1 MDTTYDSRTAETR
14 SPWGAVICMSL
25 MTFTLVA
32 SEFMPVSLLTPI
44 AEDLA
49 ITEGQAGMAIAVSG
63 FFAVVTSLFSNGL
76 LARLDRR
83 TVVLGYTVVLV
94 VSGIAVAFAP
104 NYLIFMFGR
113 ALIGVSVGG
122 FWSLATAIVAR
133 IVAGPDVPKALA
145 MLQGGTALAAVI
157 AAPLG
162 SFLGGL
168 IGWRG
173 AFFILVPVGVA
184 AFVWQALVLPRMP
197 GGGTA
202 STGAPFRLLANRT
215 FALGMAA
222 MTLFFAG
229 QFALSTYLRP
239 FLEVVTALDVN
250 TLSLVLLGIGL
261 AGLAGTSLIGFL
273 LRAHLSAVLV
283 AFPAALAAIALL
295 LIGLGPVAIATTGL
309 LMLWGFLTTPIPV
322 AWGTWMTR
330 VVPDQ
335 LEAGGGLQVALIQF
349 ANTFG
354 AFSGGLLFDGAGWWS
369 PFALGAL
376 FLLGSAIVAVAA
388 TGARQQASGAG
399 LPFGIEG
406 NATC

>member
-1 MDTTYDSRTAETR
+1 
-14 SPWGAVICMSL
+14 
-25 MTFTLVA
+25 
-32 SEFMPVSLLTPI
+32 
-44 AEDLA
+44 
-49 ITEGQAGMAIAVSG
+49 
-63 FFAVVTSLFSNGL
+63 
-76 LARLDRR
+76 
-83 TVVLGYTVVLV
+83 
-94 VSGIAVAFAP
+94 
-104 NYLIFMFGR
+104 MFGR

-239 FLEVVTALDVN
+239 FLEVVTALEVN

-295 LIGLGPVAIATTGL
+295 LIGLGPVAIATTSL

-330 VVPDQ
+330 TVPDQ

-349 ANTFG
+349 AITFG
-354 AFSGGLLFDGAGWWS
+354 AFSGGLLFDSVGWWS
-369 PFALGAL
+369 AFALGAL
-376 FLLGSAIVAVAA
+376 LLLGSAIVAAAA
-388 TGARQQASGAG
+388 TGTRQQASGAG
-399 LPFGIEG
+399 LRSAWKGTRHANRPAFADPSHSPGRRRRQPPAAAHRPLPSNRTCSCACAAASPIRTSPPASRQCDRRGISVV
-406 NATC
+406 APAAWT

>member
-1 MDTTYDSRTAETR
+1 
-14 SPWGAVICMSL
+14 
-25 MTFTLVA
+25 
-32 SEFMPVSLLTPI
+32 
-44 AEDLA
+44 
-49 ITEGQAGMAIAVSG
+49 
-63 FFAVVTSLFSNGL
+63 
-76 LARLDRR
+76 
-83 TVVLGYTVVLV
+83 
-94 VSGIAVAFAP
+94 
-104 NYLIFMFGR
+104 
-113 ALIGVSVGG
+113 
-122 FWSLATAIVAR
+122 
-133 IVAGPDVPKALA
+133 
-145 MLQGGTALAAVI
+145 
-157 AAPLG
+157 
-162 SFLGGL
+162 
-168 IGWRG
+168 
-173 AFFILVPVGVA
+173 
-184 AFVWQALVLPRMP
+184 MP

-202 STGAPFRLLANRT
+202 STGASYRLLANRT

-349 ANTFG
+349 AITFG
-354 AFSGGLLFDGAGWWS
+354 AFSGGLLFDSAGWWS
-369 PFALGAL
+369 AFALGAL
-376 FLLGSAIVAVAA
+376 LLLGSASVAVAA
-388 TGARQQASGAG
+388 TGARQQTSGAG

-406 NATC
+406 DATC

>member
-1 MDTTYDSRTAETR
+1 MDATYDSRVTETP
-14 SPWGAVICMSL
+14 SAWGAVICMSL

-44 AEDLA
+44 AEDLS

-63 FFAVVTSLFSNGL
+63 FFAVVTSLFSSGL

-83 TVVLGYTVVLV
+83 TVVLGYTAVLV
-94 VSGIAVAFAP
+94 LSGIAVAFAP
-104 NYLIFMFGR
+104 NYLVFMLGR
-113 ALIGVSVGG
+113 ALIGVAVGG

-133 IVAGPDVPKALA
+133 IVSGPDVPKALA

-173 AFFILVPVGVA
+173 AFFVLVPVGVG

-250 TLSLVLLGIGL
+250 TLSLVLLGLGL

-273 LRAHLSAVLV
+273 LRTHLSAVLI
-283 AFPAALAAIALL
+283 AFPASLAAIALL

-330 VVPDQ
+330 TIPDQ

-349 ANTFG
+349 AITFG
-354 AFSGGLLFDGAGWWS
+354 AFSGGLLFDSAGSWS
-369 PFALGAL
+369 AFALGAL
-376 FLLGSAIVAVAA
+376 LLLVSAVVAAAA
-388 TGARQQASGAG
+388 TGARQQVGGGG
-399 LPFGIEG
+399 LSCGIDG
-406 NATC
+406 NAAC